1 MKLKLKITAVLLTTI
16 LSSCAIGPDYQR
28 PPTSLP
34 AQYSAHS
41 TVEPTQTSP
50 AVVDQWWIVFN
61 DSTLNTLVTQAL
73 AKNADLRIAVARVDE
88 AIGVLKETGAVL
100 YPQIDLGAS
109 STRSKSSTL
118 GSIPV
123 PSTAVISNSNR
134 LALST
139 SFEIDVWGKL
149 RRASQ
154 AAQAQ
159 YLASRYSRDT
169 VALALAGTTAQ
180 SYFALRALDAQITVT
195 QASVKSRA
203 ESLILA
209 QNRLKAGYASELDLN
224 QAQAALA
231 AARATLSDLT
241 RQRGL
246 VQNQLGNFTG
256 EPGLS
261 IMAGDVRNLPLPA
274 TPPPGLPS
282 VLLERRPDVQQ
293 AEQSLIAANALVGVA
308 KAAMLPSLSLSSAF
322 GGQSAELSDLLKT
335 GARIWSLGFGLAL
348 PLFDAGK
355 FSARTEQAQARQ
367 QQAVASYQKA
377 AESAFREVA
386 DALIAAEQLQ
396 SQEAALQTQVDAAQ
410 NAMHLSSKRYQAG
423 YSAYLEVLDAQRSA
437 NDAQLGLI
445 RVRQARLNA
454 SVDLMKALGGGWT
467 SEASIDPAGTNL
479 HSAYWPQ
486 ESKK

>member
-28 PPTSLP
+28 PSTSLP

-41 TVEPTQTSP
+41 TLEPTQASP
-50 AVVDQWWIVFN
+50 ALVGQWWMVFN
-61 DSTLNTLVTQAL
+61 DSTLNTLVSQVL
-73 AKNADLRIAVARVDE
+73 AKNTDLRIALARVDE

-109 STRSKSSTL
+109 SIRSKSSTL

-203 ESLILA
+203 ESLTLA
-209 QNRLKAGYASELDLN
+209 QNRLKAGYASALDLS
-224 QAQAALA
+224 QAQVALA
-231 AARATLSDLT
+231 AASAALSDLG

-246 VQNQLGNFTG
+246 VQNQLGILVG
-256 EPGLS
+256 EPGLI
-261 IMAGDVRNLPLPA
+261 IMAGDVRSLPLP
-274 TPPPGLPS
+274 TPPPAGLPS
-282 VLLERRPDVQQ
+282 ALLERRPDVQQ
-293 AEQSLIAANALVGVA
+293 AEQSLIAANALIGVA
-308 KAAMLPSLSLSSAF
+308 KAAMLPSLSLSSTF
-322 GGQSAELSDLLKT
+322 GGQSAELSNLLKS

-367 QQAVASYQKA
+367 QQAVGNYQKA
-377 AESAFREVA
+377 VESAFREVA
-386 DALIAAEQLQ
+386 DALIATEQLQ
-396 SQEAALQTQVDAAQ
+396 TQETALQEQVDSAQ
-410 NAMHLSSKRYQAG
+410 NAMQLSRKRYQAG

-437 NDAQLGLI
+437 NEAQLGLI
-445 RVRQARLNA
+445 RVQQARLNA
-454 SVDLMKALGGGWT
+454 SVELIKALGGGW
-467 SEASIDPAGTNL
+467 
-479 HSAYWPQ
+479 SAKPLN
-486 ESKK
+486 